1 MNKVLIAVVV
11 VLLAACSREPAQ
23 PGIASDGPE
32 AEQPRSEPRIA
43 RDTPVNPM
51 PLGFELDYANI
62 EGVKSKLSGV
72 AELEDRGTLELT
84 NGPLLATTG
93 TDLGVEGL
101 KCATLAFNGS
111 GTLEGVVLTFPRG
124 PQHPGATRK
133 LAEQLGKKYQL
144 VSKDFESFMDFGS
157 FRFEQGDS
165 WIVVESPHMSFEMT
179 ATYGTKEL
187 FAAID
192 AANAASQKA
201 SREKKEAIL

>member
-51 PLGFELDYANI
+51 PLGFELDYANL

-101 KCATLAFNGS
+101 KGATFAFNGS

-124 PQHPGATRK
+124 PSTQGQR
-133 LAEQLGKKYQL
+133 
-144 VSKDFESFMDFGS
+144 GS
-157 FRFEQGDS
+157 SRSSWGRSTSWCPRTSSRS
-165 WIVVESPHMSFEMT
+165 WIS
-179 ATYGTKEL
+179 G
-187 FAAID
+187 
-192 AANAASQKA
+192 ASA
-201 SREKKEAIL
+201 SSRVTPGLWLSHRTCHSR